1 MRAKEFLREYDADI
15 SDKDLKAQIKDK
27 IDIETDRVT
36 LDRVYQALD
45 RANIDEKLLS
55 AISRDPDMK
64 VGVVKKLKDYII
76 RIIMTTQGSTQDK
89 KDFIATLESGKGFI
103 DTDKLLTKNQIVNV
117 KDLLLGNND
126 FADKVFMELLEMPI
140 PQGVGPGEIPM
151 ALLSPK
157 IKIVGGSKEAP
168 GDLQIGK
175 KFVEVKAEKDGTP
188 GRLSDDKVKINFSRS
203 VDMIRKA
210 GITDKRIAL
219 YPGKLAVKE
228 GERVNVVGE
237 NSVVERFKANGID
250 VKPLADTIANE
261 LNAGRES
268 KEDKKLEKALSLA
281 IQGNDPKEVML
292 QNTRLQLGMYKS
304 AKKFDGMLFLN
315 VKNRDNVYS
324 YYTEDNSFDSINID
338 SGTIYMT
345 GSGGKHN
352 TTDREMKPAIGLR
365 GAKQQQEPAVDSE
378 QELNDPNATVGNQTT
393 N

>member
-1 MRAKEFLREYDADI
+1 MRALEFLREYDADI

-45 RANIDEKLLS
+45 RANIDEKLLL

-188 GRLSDDKVKINFSRS
+188 GRLSDDKVKINFSKS

-268 KEDKKLEKALSLA
+268 KEDKKLEKELSLA
-281 IQGNDPKEVML
+281 IQENDPKEVMI
-292 QNTRLQLGMYKS
+292 QNTKLQLGMYKS

-378 QELNDPNATVGNQTT
+378 QELNDPNATVGNQTAK
-393 N
+393 

>member
-1 MRAKEFLREYDADI
+1 MRALEFLREYDADI

-188 GRLSDDKVKINFSRS
+188 GRLSDDKVKINFSKS

-219 YPGKLAVKE
+219 YPGKIAVKE

-268 KEDKKLEKALSLA
+268 KEDKKLENALSLA
-281 IQGNDPKEVML
+281 IQENDPKEVMI
-292 QNTRLQLGMYKS
+292 QNTKLQLGMYKS

-378 QELNDPNATVGNQTT
+378 QELNDPNATVGNQTAK
-393 N
+393 

>member
-1 MRAKEFLREYDADI
+1 MRALEFLREYDADI

-281 IQGNDPKEVML
+281 IQENDPKEVML

-315 VKNRDNVYS
+315 VKKRDNVYS
-324 YYTEDNSFDSINID
+324 YYTEDNTFDNINID
-338 SGTIYMT
+338 AGTIYMT

-365 GAKQQQEPAVDSE
+365 GAKQQQQPAVDSE

>member
-1 MRAKEFLREYDADI
+1 MRALEFLREYDADI
-15 SDKDLKAQIKDK
+15 SDKDLKTQIKDK

-103 DTDKLLTKNQIVNV
+103 DTDKLLTKNQIVDV
-117 KDLLLGNND
+117 KSLLLGNND
-126 FADKVFMELLEMPI
+126 FANKVFMELLEMPI

-250 VKPLADTIANE
+250 VKPLADTIAND

-268 KEDKKLEKALSLA
+268 KEDKKLEKELSLA
-281 IQGNDPKEVML
+281 IQENDPKEVMI
-292 QNTRLQLGMYKS
+292 QNTKLQLGMYKS

-378 QELNDPNATVGNQTT
+378 QELNDPNATVGNQTAK
-393 N
+393 

>member
-1 MRAKEFLREYDADI
+1 MRALEFLREYDADI

-281 IQGNDPKEVML
+281 IQENDPKEVML

-315 VKNRDNVYS
+315 VKKRDNVYS
-324 YYTEDNSFDSINID
+324 YYTEDNTFDNINID
-338 SGTIYMT
+338 AGTIYMT

>member
-1 MRAKEFLREYDADI
+1 MRAFEFLREYDADI

-188 GRLSDDKVKINFSRS
+188 GRLSDDKVKINFSKS

-268 KEDKKLEKALSLA
+268 KEDKKLEKELSLA
-281 IQGNDPKEVML
+281 IQENDPKEVMI
-292 QNTRLQLGMYKS
+292 QNTKLQLGMYKS

-378 QELNDPNATVGNQTT
+378 QELNDPNATVGNQTAK
-393 N
+393 

>member
-1 MRAKEFLREYDADI
+1 MRALEFLREYDPDI

-188 GRLSDDKVKINFSRS
+188 GRLSDDKVKINFSKS

-281 IQGNDPKEVML
+281 IQENDPKEVMI
-292 QNTRLQLGMYKS
+292 QNTKLQLGMYKS

-378 QELNDPNATVGNQTT
+378 QELNDPNATVGNQTAK
-393 N
+393 

>member
-1 MRAKEFLREYDADI
+1 MRALEFLREYDADI

-126 FADKVFMELLEMPI
+126 FANKVFMELLEMPI

-188 GRLSDDKVKINFSRS
+188 GRLSDDKVKINFSKS

-268 KEDKKLEKALSLA
+268 KEDKKLEKELSLA
-281 IQGNDPKEVML
+281 IQENDPKEVMI
-292 QNTRLQLGMYKS
+292 QNTKLQLGMYKS

-378 QELNDPNATVGNQTT
+378 QELNDPNATVGNQTAK
-393 N
+393 

>member
-1 MRAKEFLREYDADI
+1 MRALEFLREYDADI

-103 DTDKLLTKNQIVNV
+103 DTDKLLTKNQIVNI

-188 GRLSDDKVKINFSRS
+188 GRLSDDKVKINFSKS

-281 IQGNDPKEVML
+281 IQENDPKEVMI
-292 QNTRLQLGMYKS
+292 QNTKLQLGMYKS

-378 QELNDPNATVGNQTT
+378 QELNDPNATVGNQTAK
-393 N
+393 

>member
-1 MRAKEFLREYDADI
+1 MRALEFLREYDADI

-250 VKPLADTIANE
+250 VKPLADTIAND

-268 KEDKKLEKALSLA
+268 KEDKKLEKELSLA
-281 IQGNDPKEVML
+281 IQENDPKEVMI
-292 QNTRLQLGMYKS
+292 QNTKLQLGMYKS

-378 QELNDPNATVGNQTT
+378 QELNDPNATVGNQTAK
-393 N
+393 

>member
-1 MRAKEFLREYDADI
+1 MRAFEFLREYDADI

-188 GRLSDDKVKINFSRS
+188 GRLSDDKVKINFSKS

-281 IQGNDPKEVML
+281 IQENDPKEVMI
-292 QNTRLQLGMYKS
+292 QNTKLQLGMYKS

-338 SGTIYMT
+338 AGTIYMT

-365 GAKQQQEPAVDSE
+365 GAKQQQQPAVDSE
-378 QELNDPNATVGNQTT
+378 QELNDPNATVGDQTT
-393 N
+393 K

>member
-1 MRAKEFLREYDADI
+1 MRALEFLREYDADI

-103 DTDKLLTKNQIVNV
+103 DTDKLLTKNQIVNI

-281 IQGNDPKEVML
+281 IQENDPKEVMI
-292 QNTRLQLGMYKS
+292 QNTKLQLGMYKS

-378 QELNDPNATVGNQTT
+378 QELNDPNATVGNQTAK
-393 N
+393 

>member
-1 MRAKEFLREYDADI
+1 MRAYEILREYDANI
-15 SDKDLKAQIKDK
+15 SDKDLKAQIKQK
-27 IDIETDRVT
+27 VDIESDRVT

-45 RANIDEKLLS
+45 RANIDEKLLA

-76 RIIMTTQGSTQDK
+76 RIIMTTEGSTQDK

-117 KDLLLGNND
+117 QDLLLGNND
-126 FADKVFMELLEMPI
+126 FANKVFMELLEMPI

-168 GDLQIGK
+168 GDLQVGK

-188 GRLSDDKVKINFSRS
+188 GRLSDDKVKINFSKS
-203 VDMIRKA
+203 VDLIRKA

-219 YPGKLAVKE
+219 YPGKQAAKE

-268 KEDKKLEKALSLA
+268 KEDKELEKALSLA
-281 IQGNDPKEVML
+281 IQENDPKEVML

-315 VKNRDNVYS
+315 AKKRDNVYS
-324 YYTEDNSFDSINID
+324 YYTEDNTFDTINID
-338 SGTIYMT
+338 AGTIYMT

-365 GAKQQQEPAVDSE
+365 GAKQQQQPAVDSE
-378 QELNDPNATVGNQTT
+378 QELNDPNASVGTQTAK
-393 N
+393 

>member
-1 MRAKEFLREYDADI
+1 MRALEFLREYDADI

-188 GRLSDDKVKINFSRS
+188 GRLSDDKVKINFSKS

-268 KEDKKLEKALSLA
+268 KEDKKLEKELSLA
-281 IQGNDPKEVML
+281 IQENDPKEVMI
-292 QNTRLQLGMYKS
+292 QNTKLQLGMYKS

-378 QELNDPNATVGNQTT
+378 QELNDPNATVGNQTAK
-393 N
+393 

>member
-1 MRAKEFLREYDADI
+1 MRALEFLREYDADI

-188 GRLSDDKVKINFSRS
+188 GRLSDDKVKINFSKS

-281 IQGNDPKEVML
+281 IQENDPKEVMI
-292 QNTRLQLGMYKS
+292 QNTKLQLGMYKS

-378 QELNDPNATVGNQTT
+378 QELNDPNATVGNQTAK
-393 N
+393 

>member
-1 MRAKEFLREYDADI
+1 MRAFEFLREYDADI

-103 DTDKLLTKNQIVNV
+103 DTDKLLTKNQIVNI

-188 GRLSDDKVKINFSRS
+188 GRLSDDKVKINFSKS

-281 IQGNDPKEVML
+281 IQENDPKEVMI
-292 QNTRLQLGMYKS
+292 QNTKLQLGMYKS

-378 QELNDPNATVGNQTT
+378 QELNDPNATVGNQTAK
-393 N
+393 

>member
-1 MRAKEFLREYDADI
+1 MRALEFLREYDADI

-103 DTDKLLTKNQIVNV
+103 DTDKLLTKNQIVDV
-117 KDLLLGNND
+117 KSLLLGNND
-126 FADKVFMELLEMPI
+126 FANKVFMELLEMPI

-188 GRLSDDKVKINFSRS
+188 GRLSDDKVKINFSKS

-250 VKPLADTIANE
+250 VKPLADTIAND

-268 KEDKKLEKALSLA
+268 KEDKKLEKELSLA
-281 IQGNDPKEVML
+281 IQENNPKEVMI
-292 QNTRLQLGMYKS
+292 QNTKLQLGMYKS

-378 QELNDPNATVGNQTT
+378 QELNDPNATVGNQTAK
-393 N
+393 

>member
-1 MRAKEFLREYDADI
+1 MRALEFLREYDADI

-250 VKPLADTIANE
+250 VKPLADTIAND

-268 KEDKKLEKALSLA
+268 KEDKKLEKELSLA
-281 IQGNDPKEVML
+281 IQENNPKEVMI
-292 QNTRLQLGMYKS
+292 QNTKLQLGMYKS

-378 QELNDPNATVGNQTT
+378 QELNDPNATVGNQTAK
-393 N
+393 